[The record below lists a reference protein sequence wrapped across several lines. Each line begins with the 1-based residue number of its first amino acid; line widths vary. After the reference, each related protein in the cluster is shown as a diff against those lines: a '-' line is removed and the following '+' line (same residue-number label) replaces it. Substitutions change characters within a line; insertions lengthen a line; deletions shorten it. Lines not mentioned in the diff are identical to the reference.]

1 MTKNER
7 EYLDRLEE
15 EFKLKSAV
23 ARNTLKR
30 CALPRKS
37 ESIEFYADAMDICAT
52 LIRQIRSDFEKLEKE
67 GVSIDEQKTSQLL
80 PNRSK
85 VEEPAVPC
93 EG

>member
-7 EYLDRLEE
+7 EYLDRLKKG
-15 EFKLKSAV
+15 FMLKVSDT
-23 ARNTLKR
+23 RETLKF
-30 CALPRKS
+30 CTPPS
-37 ESIEFYADAMDICAT
+37 ELERLELYADTMDICAV
-52 LIRQIRSDFEKLEKE
+52 LIRKIRSDFEKLEKE
-67 GVSIDEQKTSQLL
+67 GVSIDEQKNSQLL